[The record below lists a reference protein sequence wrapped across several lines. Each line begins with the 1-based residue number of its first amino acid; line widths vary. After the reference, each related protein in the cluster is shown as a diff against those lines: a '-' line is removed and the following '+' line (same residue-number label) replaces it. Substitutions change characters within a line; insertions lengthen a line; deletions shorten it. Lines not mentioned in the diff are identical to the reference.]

1 MIHLFQ
7 RLAIHLVLEAP
18 IPCTTILRPVCALLE
33 YYRALFT
40 HFLLYLLFFHFNSF
54 QILLQALDL
63 LLIVAFLLIDWTGEL
78 AFGLFKVSPTTDT
91 GALSSR
97 TQLDALLSEELLQV
111 IQLLGCGIIIFLPL
125 LINSGHAV
133 PSHELTLVEGK
144 MPLRVG
150 WRLLMWGEG
159 RLLLLRLR
167 RLLEPRDVPWGRH
180 FTIVVRWSNLL

>member
-1 MIHLFQ
+1 M
-7 RLAIHLVLEAP
+7 AINLVLEAP

-63 LLIVAFLLIDWTGEL
+63 LLIVAFLLIYRTGEL
-78 AFGLFKVSPTTDT
+78 TLGLFKVSPTTDT
-91 GALSSR
+91 GALSTR

-150 WRLLMWGEG
+150 
-159 RLLLLRLR
+159 
-167 RLLEPRDVPWGRH
+167 
-180 FTIVVRWSNLL
+180 